1 MGERGGGA
9 EAPVRRQVA
18 PGFPACP
25 AVAAR
30 PAVAAVQGA
39 AGEEPTAG
47 GAQQAETGA
56 GRGER
61 SLVQPS
67 QSDSGGDAVEG
78 KSPKK
83 RENLNEN
90 NGKTSPP
97 LQVCQKSGEISLL
110 KQQLRDSQAEVT
122 QKLSEL
128 FQLKTQLRE
137 TRAELRDRDAQID
150 TLKLV
155 LQGAHRSS
163 SQPAQEEAKAAEE
176 SPSAGAAGQFSHHF
190 ISTHISASLLAN
202 TNTN

>member
-1 MGERGGGA
+1 MKKGEIHIKNNSK
-9 EAPVRRQVA
+9 
-18 PGFPACP
+18 
-25 AVAAR
+25 
-30 PAVAAVQGA
+30 
-39 AGEEPTAG
+39 TA
-47 GAQQAETGA
+47 
-56 GRGER
+56 
-61 SLVQPS
+61 
-67 QSDSGGDAVEG
+67 
-78 KSPKK
+78 
-83 RENLNEN
+83 
-90 NGKTSPP
+90 PP

-155 LQGAHRSS
+155 LQGARARRSS
-163 SQPAQEEAKAAEE
+163 SQTAQEEAKAAEE